1 MPQKPQSLGNFP
13 ESIDQDLSAEEVGG
27 DSTFGGVNWALEAY
41 ARSTEVLLKATSV
54 TEIAEHVCQEI
65 VRHDGYALALVG
77 LLDSA
82 TGDLNVIRSAGAAK
96 GYAEGL
102 TLSINPDAPGGK
114 GPTGE
119 AMRNRQIQVVE
130 DSLTDKLY
138 APWRH
143 RAEQYNIRS
152 SISVPIMDQ
161 GDVSGILIVYAD
173 RPRAFS
179 DLDINLFID
188 LARKIKISIDIFQ
201 KNETIINQLN
211 RMASYYRQFENIMSS
226 TLEGFITAD
235 LDGVIVDANNA
246 YCNYVGYDRSELI
259 GNSMSFLS
267 ESFNNAQILRDMR
280 YIKKF
285 GSLSFTT
292 FHRHKNGTLVP
303 FRVNATYDDSL
314 DERIFAFFHNISDIA
329 EVSRE
334 LEDLRKSHREQ
345 ERQVSETRQL
355 LVSVSEET
363 LRQIGRDLHDDIGQI
378 LTGGAMLASDL
389 SKTVSACCGKEFGDR
404 AEVLTGMLSQATHR
418 LRAITHGLYP
428 VAIDAAGL
436 FGSIQSLV
444 GGMRTVSGFEINVD
458 CRGPEPVLDEE
469 TLLHIYRIVQEA
481 TANAIKH
488 SQGSRIDVA
497 LQCDRSSLRLTI
509 TDDGRGIVRAHSRRL
524 RQGIGMATM
533 KARASTIGGRLS
545 VTSPR
550 SGGVRVKLQMPL
562 KPWGGT

>member
-1 MPQKPQSLGNFP
+1 MPLKPREIGVFADNNRQRQG
-13 ESIDQDLSAEEVGG
+13 IAVVGE
-27 DSTFGGVNWALEAY
+27 DSTSIGLNWALEAY
-41 ARSTEVLLKATSV
+41 ARSTEALLKASSV
-54 TEIAEHVCQEI
+54 TEIAEHVCEEI
-65 VRHDGYALALVG
+65 VRHDGYALSLVG
-77 LLDSA
+77 LLDPSS
-82 TGDLNVIRSAGAAK
+82 GDINVIRAAGAAK

-102 TLSINPDAPGGK
+102 ALSINANVPGGQ
-114 GPTGE
+114 GPTGV
-119 AMRNRQIQVVE
+119 AMRSRQIQVVE
-130 DSLTDKLY
+130 DALTDPLY
-138 APWRH
+138 AKWRP
-143 RAEQYNIRS
+143 RAAEYNIRS
-152 SISVPIMDQ
+152 SISVPIMDNSE
-161 GDVSGILIVYAD
+161 VSGILIVYAV

-188 LARKIKISIDIFQ
+188 LARKIKISIDIFK
-201 KNETIINQLN
+201 KNETIINQLHE
-211 RMASYYRQFENIMSS
+211 MASYYRQFENIISS
-226 TLEGFITAD
+226 TSEGLITAD
-235 LDGVIVDANNA
+235 LDGKIVNVNNA
-246 YCNYVGYDRSELI
+246 YCNDLGYTKAELI
-259 GNSMSFLS
+259 GKHISFLS
-267 ESFNNAQILRDMR
+267 VTFNKNEIFRDLR

-292 FHRHKNGTLVP
+292 LHRHKNGTLVP
-303 FRVNATYDDSL
+303 FRVNATYDDSVE
-314 DERIFAFFHNISDIA
+314 ERIFAFYHNVSDIA

-345 ERQVSETRQL
+345 ERQVTETRQL

-389 SKTVSACCGKEFGDR
+389 SKTISNCCRGAVGDR
-404 AEVLTGMLSQATHR
+404 AEVLAGMLSRATHR

-436 FGSIQSLV
+436 FGSIQTLIS
-444 GGMRTVSGFEINVD
+444 GMRALTECEISLD

-481 TANAIKH
+481 TTNAIKH
-488 SQGSRIDVA
+488 SQGSKIEIS
-497 LQCDRSSLRLTI
+497 LHCDRNTMRLAI
-509 TDDGRGIVRAHSRRL
+509 ADNGRGIVRSHRRQL

-533 KARASTIGGRLS
+533 KARASAIGGALS

-562 KPWGGT
+562 KV